1 MGTQYTVKGLKTE
14 LTRELCCFNWSP
26 KMFLQ
31 SFSAWKAFPVTQR
44 RWGSRFQVWTSVC
57 KKVYASGPVSARG
70 IGAICSWRT
79 VWLSITQRPTECLK
93 VQKHQTAVTF
103 SKSFGIIPKFEN
115 AKHFGRKLKASCWLR
130 HIAFIDELSIQVVV
144 DVASVLAA
152 QSRKSRNSSGWHLDI
167 FHKLFPPWRAKMN
180 VPNFPG
186 YPSIMEPNI

>member
-1 MGTQYTVKGLKTE
+1 
-14 LTRELCCFNWSP
+14 
-26 KMFLQ
+26 MFLQ

-57 KKVYASGPVSARG
+57 KKVYTSGPVSARG

-79 VWLSITQRPTECLK
+79 VWHSITQRPTECLK
-93 VQKHQTAVTF
+93 VQKHQTAVTCRIRLESF
-103 SKSFGIIPKFEN
+103 QNSKMRSI
-115 AKHFGRKLKASCWLR
+115 FGRKLKASCWLR

-180 VPNFPG
+180 VPT
-186 YPSIMEPNI
+186 SQATHQ